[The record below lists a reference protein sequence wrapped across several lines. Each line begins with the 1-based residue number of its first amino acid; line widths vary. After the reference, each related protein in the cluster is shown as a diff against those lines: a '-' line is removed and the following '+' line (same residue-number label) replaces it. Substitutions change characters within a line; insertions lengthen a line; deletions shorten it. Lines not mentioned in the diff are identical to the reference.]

1 MLYIVCARN
10 KLYLMHDVVLVNL
23 RVVSK
28 LQPGDRLQC
37 NDSKF
42 FGIDRG
48 WFTFVWR
55 WLKAD
60 TRHITLERLDE
71 TITAARQ
78 RLREPHVKLL
88 LQEACDG
95 LSHLLDTY
103 HTDPTTVSRIETLL
117 SKCNMPEEEMERAL

>member
-1 MLYIVCARN
+1 MTNDLT
-10 KLYLMHDVVLVNL
+10 LVNL

-28 LQPGDRLQC
+28 LQPGDRLNC
-37 NDSKF
+37 NDSKY

-60 TRHITLERLDE
+60 TRRITLERLDE
-71 TITAARQ
+71 TISAAQQ
-78 RLREPHVKLL
+78 RMEEPAMQKLVSD
-88 LQEACDG
+88 ACDG

-103 HTDPTTVSRIETLL
+103 HNDPTTVSRIETLL
-117 SKCNMPEEEMERAL
+117 SRCTTRRKLSTIPEIEKSL